1 MPCRLPPPVRCER
14 TFPASWCGM
23 ARSRLRAVPVGMAKI
38 RLNKGI
44 RRMRCSGTGSFGATC
59 HAPRAAHGGALSRAR
74 GLLVGALY
82 FLGLAGMVLAQ
93 GMGAWDAAPGLHH
106 YLCAS
111 SQGDTDGESLP
122 ACQAALARRCRGPV
136 VAIPGRGGRTSARFS
151 ARSISSNVIAGGG
164 KTGSVTGH
172 AVVSLGAGER
182 GVVKQLRQ
190 VAVFG
195 LVNRLPF
202 APGEQR
208 HRFSGL
214 GTHWRFPFRNKT
226 TRTSRS
232 RFGHSVSLVMATASR

>member
-1 MPCRLPPPVRCER
+1 MWR
-14 TFPASWCGM
+14 
-23 ARSRLRAVPVGMAKI
+23 RAYTT
-38 RLNKGI
+38 N
-44 RRMRCSGTGSFGATC
+44 
-59 HAPRAAHGGALSRAR
+59 
-74 GLLVGALY
+74 
-82 FLGLAGMVLAQ
+82 
-93 GMGAWDAAPGLHH
+93 
-106 YLCAS
+106 CAS
-111 SQGDTDGESLP
+111 SPGDTDGESLP

-172 AVVSLGAGER
+172 AVV
-182 GVVKQLRQ
+182 KQLDQ

-195 LVNRLPF
+195 LVSRLPF

-232 RFGHSVSLVMATASR
+232 RFGHSVSLVIATPSR

>member
-1 MPCRLPPPVRCER
+1 MPIKQRDTANEVQRD
-14 TFPASWCGM
+14 GM
-23 ARSRLRAVPVGMAKI
+23 IWGNV
-38 RLNKGI
+38 
-44 RRMRCSGTGSFGATC
+44 
-59 HAPRAAHGGALSRAR
+59 PRAAGGAGWRFVAGAGTTCGRALLSWPCGN
-74 GLLVGALY
+74 GLSSGCGGVGC
-82 FLGLAGMVLAQ
+82 GAGPTPLT
-93 GMGAWDAAPGLHH
+93 
-106 YLCAS
+106 CAS
-111 SQGDTDGESLP
+111 SPGDTDGESLP

-182 GVVKQLRQ
+182 GVVKQLDQ

-195 LVNRLPF
+195 LVSRLPF

-232 RFGHSVSLVMATASR
+232 RFGHSVSLVIATASR